1 MELEAIVRRRNRLLV
16 VNAVGFAVWQLG
28 SFGPH
33 LVGRPDT
40 PVVIA
45 IGIAGFLAWM
55 ISLAL
60 LLRPT
65 ADARTRDVLDDEL
78 TRHHR
83 QRAMLAGYWVM
94 LVVAAGA
101 VVVSTLAPD
110 SAALA
115 LRAIVAVGVAAPL
128 LRFVALERGVGGE

>member
-1 MELEAIVRRRNRLLV
+1 MDAEAIARRRNRLLV
-16 VNAVGFAVWQLG
+16 VNAVAFVVWQLG

-33 LVGRPDT
+33 LVGRPGT

-45 IGIAGFLAWM
+45 VGLAAFLAWM
-55 ISLAL
+55 VSLVL

-101 VVVSTLAPD
+101 VVVSTLVPS
-110 SAALA
+110 SAVLL
-115 LRAIVAVGVAAPL
+115 LRAVVALGVAAPL
-128 LRFVALERGVGGE
+128 LRFVALERGVG